1 MKKSMFLTVLIVV
14 TAYIISGCGRLS
26 SRGGEL
32 AVNAQS
38 YMRIAEYADANLRTD
53 VYCTSQDHY
62 LVLLSDISDIDE
74 IASDVTVAMQD
85 YTYFWIEDCYVQF
98 WNDET
103 KTEGIL
109 CAFDSAEALK
119 ELKSWY
125 DGVQTEKLADGC
137 YLVYPS
143 RAWIG

>member
-1 MKKSMFLTVLIVV
+1 MRKRIVLPVIILL
-14 TAYIISGCGRLS
+14 TAYVFSGCNTLS
-26 SRGGEL
+26 TRGKEL
-32 AVNAQS
+32 ADKASS

-53 VYCTSQDHY
+53 EYFTSQDHY
-62 LVLLSDISDIDE
+62 LVMLSDISDIDE
-74 IASDVTVAMQD
+74 ISSDVAVAMED
-85 YTYFWIEDCYVQF
+85 FTYFWIEDSYVQF

-109 CAFDSAEALK
+109 CTFDSDKGLK

-125 DGVQTEKLADGC
+125 DGVQPEKLADDC